1 MENAKTQLGSMLHD
15 APKAG
20 TQPRSQQKASTKR
33 AHAKGGVILALSANK
48 VKKGSDQIYLVH
60 ARKENNKVAVFYLDM
75 GRQVT
80 LTNERR
86 TPSQVK
92 SAPSRFSNLPL
103 PRTPAPGFQINNK

>member
-20 TQPRSQQKASTKR
+20 IQPRSQQKTSTKR
-33 AHAKGGVILALSANK
+33 AHAKGGVILALSAK

-60 ARKENNKVAVFYLDM
+60 ARKENNKVAVFYLYM